1 MAKIMTDNSIWD
13 KRWFRQ
19 LSPTHKLFLK
29 YLWERSSH
37 AGIIDNDAERF
48 AFELGTDVDV
58 ERAIESFNGNVVMLD
73 GGKKLY
79 VVNKVSINQ
88 GELKEGYNPHIGII
102 KELNRFGL
110 MQNLKA
116 SASLEQGLTKPYS
129 NSNSK
134 SNSNSNSKSNSK
146 NKTRAYTEQFEEWW
160 EVYPRKVGKKAAFS
174 SYRRC
179 GVGNDVLIPAVLT
192 QIESD
197 DWKGGYIPN
206 PATWLNQGRWEDV
219 VVTKEDEFS
228 KWKQR
233 GVA

>member
-19 LSPTHKLFLK
+19 LSPTFKLFLK

-48 AFELGTDVDV
+48 AFELGTDIDV
-58 ERAIESFNGNVVMLD
+58 EQALELFNGNVVLID

-79 VVNKVSINQ
+79 VVNKVSVNQ

-110 MQNLKA
+110 MKNLKA
-116 SASLEQGLTKPYS
+116 SASLEQGSIEPYS
-129 NSNSK
+129 NSNSI
-134 SNSNSNSKSNSK
+134 SNSNSNSK
-146 NKTRAYTEQFEEWW
+146 NKTRAYSEQFEQWW
-160 EVYPRKVGKKAAFS
+160 NIYPRKVGKKAAYS

-179 GVGNDVLIPAVLT
+179 GVGNDVLIPAVQT
-192 QIESD
+192 QVESD
-197 DWKGGYIPN
+197 EWKGGFIPN

-219 VVTKEDEFS
+219 VVTQSSEFE